1 MTWRTTKGDIRM
13 ELTIEDFVGGLG
25 KDDGDIDD
33 VPFAFKRM
41 KKMNK
46 KDEEKFPGVVADSIR
61 CQMYYISKC
70 EKCNGCEFA
79 VEGCEKVVEMS
90 AG

>member
-1 MTWRTTKGDIRM
+1 M
-13 ELTIEDFVGGLG
+13 ELIIEDSIGSLG
-25 KDDGDIDD
+25 KECED
-33 VPFAFKRM
+33 VDEIPFTFKRM

-46 KDEEKFPGVVADSIR
+46 KDEEKFPGIVADSIR
-61 CQMYYISKC
+61 CQMYYTSKC
-70 EKCNGCEFA
+70 ERCNGCEFA